1 MALPIVIGAA
11 AIGAKA
17 IGAMAIGAMAIGATA
32 IGATVKVIKYRK
44 DRVLLVG
51 KVSAGKSTIIHLMN
65 GDLQKLKEASQTGVT
80 ENDVGIFDDFK
91 FIDSSGQNESAFTE
105 KLEDLLE
112 HNKNKN
118 KNKNNYLLYVFNA
131 SDYGNNKN
139 EINCDINLRKRM
151 AQEYSLEFKIIGTH
165 GNQIKAQK
173 TSIEQELKKE
183 HERACEIFELIEGIN
198 NKNDILNKQKEIL
211 KFIKG

>member
-17 IGAMAIGAMAIGATA
+17 IVAKAIGAMAIGAMA

-80 ENDVGIFDDFK
+80 ENDVGISDDFK

-118 KNKNNYLLYVFNA
+118 KYLLYVFNA

-151 AQEYSLEFKIIGTH
+151 AQEYSLKFKIIGTH

>member
-17 IGAMAIGAMAIGATA
+17 IVAKAIGATA
-32 IGATVKVIKYRK
+32 IVAAAIGATAIVIKYRK

-80 ENDVGIFDDFK
+80 ENDVGISDNFK

-112 HNKNKN
+112 HNKNK
-118 KNKNNYLLYVFNA
+118 YLLYVFNA

-151 AQEYSLEFKIIGTH
+151 AQQHSLEFKIIGTH

-198 NKNDILNKQKEIL
+198 DKNDILNKQKEIL

>member
-11 AIGAKA
+11 AIGAK
-17 IGAMAIGAMAIGATA
+17 AIGAMAIGATA

>member
-17 IGAMAIGAMAIGATA
+17 IGAAAIGAAAIGAMAG
-32 IGATVKVIKYRK
+32 VKVINKYLK

-105 KLEDLLE
+105 KLEDLLK
-112 HNKNKN
+112 HNKNK
-118 KNKNNYLLYVFNA
+118 YLLYVFNA

-151 AQEYSLEFKIIGTH
+151 AQEHSLEFKIIGTH

-198 NKNDILNKQKEIL
+198 NENDISNKQKEIL

>member
-11 AIGAKA
+11 AIGAK
-17 IGAMAIGAMAIGATA
+17 AIGAMAIGATA

-65 GDLQKLKEASQTGVT
+65 GDLQKLKETSQTGVT

-105 KLEDLLE
+105 KLEDLLK

-118 KNKNNYLLYVFNA
+118 KYLLYVFNA

-151 AQEYSLEFKIIGTH
+151 AQEHSLEFKIIGTH